1 MTVQQE
7 AGQAAAIDEAKV
19 EAFMGKVIGDYSGAM
34 MTIYCALGDRL
45 GLFKKLAEGPATS
58 GELAKRAGVNERYT
72 LEWLR
77 GMAAAG
83 YIERDRS
90 ADSYSLPPEHALAL
104 AQEGS
109 PMFMGGGFQMV
120 PAMADVFDDVAD
132 RFRAGGG
139 VSQEAYPSY
148 FWEGLERFTSGW
160 FENFLLQEWI
170 PSMPAVK
177 AKLEQGCR
185 YADVGTGAGLA
196 VLKLADAFP
205 NSEFV
210 GYDISEA
217 QIERARKN
225 VEAAG
230 LSDRVRIELKD
241 VAKGLDEQF
250 DVISTYDVIHDA
262 VDPLGLLTAIRK
274 GLEDDGIYI
283 CLDINCA
290 DDPADNEGPLAAM
303 FYGFSMFYCM
313 TTSLA
318 HDGEGLGTCGLPAA
332 KLREL
337 CEKAGFSEVRRVEM
351 DNPFNNLYEVK
362 A

>member
-1 MTVQQE
+1 MAVQESAPQ
-7 AGQAAAIDEAKV
+7 IDEAKV

-34 MTIYCALGDRL
+34 MSMYCALGDRL
-45 GLFKKLAEGPATS
+45 GLFKSLAESPGTS
-58 GELAKRAGVNERYT
+58 KQLAERTGVNERYA

-77 GMAAAG
+77 GMSAAG
-83 YIERDRS
+83 YIEHDRS
-90 ADSYSLPPEHALAL
+90 SDSYSLPPEHALAL

-109 PMFMGGGFQMV
+109 PVFFGGGFQML
-120 PAMADVFDDVAD
+120 PAMGVVFDQVSE
-132 RFRAGGG
+132 RFREGGG
-139 VSQEAYPSY
+139 VAQDDYPDY
-148 FWEGLERFTSGW
+148 FWAGLERFTNGW

-177 AKLEQGCR
+177 EKLEQGCL

-196 VLKLADAFP
+196 ILKLADAFP
-205 NSEFV
+205 NSKFV

-225 VEAAG
+225 VAEAG
-230 LSDRVRIELKD
+230 LEDRVRVELKD
-241 VAKGLDEQF
+241 VVEGLDEQF

-262 VDPLGLLTAIRK
+262 VDPLGLLKAIRQ
-274 GLEDDGIYI
+274 GLKDDGTYI

-303 FYGFSMFYCM
+303 FYGFSMMYCM

-318 HDGEGLGTCGLPAA
+318 HNGEGLGTCGLPEA

-337 CEKAGFSEVRRVEM
+337 CEQAGFSKVRRIVME
-351 DNPFNNLYEVK
+351 NPFNNLYEVS

>member
-1 MTVQQE
+1 MAVQE
-7 AGQAAAIDEAKV
+7 AGPAIDEAKV
-19 EAFMGKVIGDYSGAM
+19 EAFMGKVIGDFSGAM
-34 MTIYCALGDRL
+34 MTMYCALGDRL
-45 GLFKKLAEGPATS
+45 GLFKTLAGGAATS
-58 GELAKRAGVNERYT
+58 AELAKRAGVNERYA

-83 YIERDRS
+83 YIEHDRAS
-90 ADSYSLPPEHALAL
+90 DSYTLPPEHALAL

-109 PMFMGGGFQMV
+109 PMFFGGGFQML
-120 PAMADVFDDVAD
+120 PAMADVFGEVAE

-139 VSQEAYPSY
+139 VAQDAYPAD

-177 AKLEQGCR
+177 EKLEQGCL

-196 VLKLADAFP
+196 ILKLAGEFP
-205 NSEFV
+205 NSQFV

-225 VEAAG
+225 VEEAG
-230 LSDRVRIELKD
+230 FADRVRIEMKD
-241 VAKGLDEQF
+241 VGEGLDEKF

-262 VDPLGLLTAIRK
+262 VDPQGLLSAIRQ
-274 GLEDDGIYI
+274 GLKEDGTYI

-303 FYGFSMFYCM
+303 FYGFSMLYCM

-318 HDGEGLGTCGLPAA
+318 HDGEGLGTCGLPEA

-337 CEKAGFSEVRRVEM
+337 CEKAGFSEVRRIEM
-351 DNPFNNLYEVK
+351 ENPFNNLYEVK